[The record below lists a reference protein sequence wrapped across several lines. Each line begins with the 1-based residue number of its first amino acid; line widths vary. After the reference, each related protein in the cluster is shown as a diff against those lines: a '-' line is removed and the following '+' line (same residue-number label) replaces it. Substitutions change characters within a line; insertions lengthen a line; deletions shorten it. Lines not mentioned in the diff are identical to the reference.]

1 MAHPAFRTPTRY
13 VVLALFGFLVLL
25 GIAFVGAG
33 ATAVADGDEDSWLAI
48 AGGLQFAVLGA
59 LGWFGLRPYRGPPP
73 AAEQADGAVALPLR
87 PGHARRLASG
97 TVVASTLPLSLALA
111 RDGVWLVVGAVALV
125 LGLAL
130 AGWQL
135 TRGAAESGVLLD
147 PDGISVPGGAGS
159 RHRIA
164 WRDLEGA
171 EAVPRWQPLLVLIP
185 KRDRQQMA
193 GFRLLPQGWPPES
206 LISLVEYY
214 AGHAGRRAE
223 LTSAAE
229 VDRFRG

>member
-13 VVLALFGFLVLL
+13 LMQALFGFLTLL
-25 GIAFVGAG
+25 GAAFVVAG
-33 ATAVADGDEDSWLAI
+33 ATAVAGGDGDSWLAVVS
-48 AGGLQFAVLGA
+48 GLQLAVLGA
-59 LGWFGLRPYRGPPP
+59 LGWFGLRPYQGPPP
-73 AAEQADGAVALPLR
+73 AARQGDGAVALPLR
-87 PGHARRLASG
+87 PGQARRMAAG
-97 TVVASTLPLSLALA
+97 TAVASTLPLSLGLV
-111 RDGVWLVVGAVALV
+111 RGGVLLVLGVVVMV

-135 TRGAAESGVLLD
+135 TRGAASSGVLLD
-147 PDGISVPGGAGS
+147 PDGISVPGPGS
-159 RHRIA
+159 RQRIA

-171 EAVPRWQPLLVLIP
+171 EAVPRWQPLLILIP

-206 LISLVEYY
+206 LISLFEYY
-214 AGHAGRRAE
+214 AGHAGRRSE

-229 VDRFRG
+229 VDRFRN